1 MQETNV
7 APGEFWARQERIYR
21 TAYITIGLFV
31 INVLIFILCNLG
43 MDWMYDRG
51 AMVTGAVI
59 ENGEFY
65 RLITATF
72 LHADVEHLFNNMLLL
87 ALAGAIVEN
96 YTGHAFFI
104 VLYLV
109 SGIFGNVVSMGYE
122 LLNGLTWWSVGA
134 SGAIN
139 GIVGF
144 VITWIYINRKF
155 YVRNRNVIFR
165 LMLLAGFVVNGC
177 FFQKGA
183 NTAAHLGGLL
193 AGIAFGIVNIVLLKN
208 NKLMEGLI

>member
-1 MQETNV
+1 MQETNA

-65 RLITATF
+65 RLISATF

-96 YTGHAFFI
+96 YTGHGFFI

>member
-1 MQETNV
+1 MQQTNV
-7 APGEFWARQERIYR
+7 AQNDFWARQEHIYK
-21 TAYITIGLFV
+21 TAYITIALFV
-31 INVLIFILCNLG
+31 INVLIFILCNIG

-51 AMVTGAVI
+51 AMVTGAVLG
-59 ENGEFY
+59 NGEFY
-65 RLITATF
+65 RLFTAIF

-96 YTGHAFFI
+96 YTGHFFFI

-109 SGIFGNVVSMGYE
+109 SGLFGNIISMGYE
-122 LLNGLTWWSVGA
+122 SLNGLSWVSVGA

-144 VITWIYINRKF
+144 VVTWIYINRRF

-177 FFQKGA
+177 FFQQGA